1 MNLKS
6 RGLSKDKIFGYIGFI
21 ASILTIADLIKKYLF
36 TDEITTFS
44 LTKNSAF
51 ELFFIVFLMLLSIF
65 FLSKEK
71 KNTNFLTV
79 AGYLYASISFF
90 IYIVTAYQYILG
102 NKDIQNFSLEIFF
115 IFITSFISA
124 VLIFRQLKDIEHF
137 NKYAY
142 LFVVGLFIVLSM
154 LFYQMVIQNDSQMKI
169 FQVLI
174 YMLGGTGLFNLLFFL
189 GKNRISL
196 KTESKKTIKIEK
208 ESIDDNAHW

>member
-1 MNLKS
+1 MNIKD

-21 ASILTIADLIKKYLF
+21 ASILTIADLMKKYLF
-36 TDEITTFS
+36 TDEITSFS
-44 LTKNSAF
+44 LTKNSAL

-71 KNTNFLTV
+71 KNTDFLTV
-79 AGYLYASISFF
+79 AGYLYASISFL

-102 NKDIQNFSLEIFF
+102 NKDIQNFSLEIFL

-124 VLIFRQLKDIEHF
+124 ILIFKQLKDIEHF

-142 LFVVGLFIVLSM
+142 LFVIGLFIVLAM

-169 FQVLI
+169 FQVLV
-174 YMLGGTGLFNLLFFL
+174 YMLGGTGLFNLLFFF
-189 GKNRISL
+189 GKNRTSQKKQP
-196 KTESKKTIKIEK
+196 KTTKIE
-208 ESIDDNAHW
+208 EEFIDDDVRW